1 MDHLST
7 DIQRIPAPL
16 LQPEYQPVEIEQ
28 LNECHFAFFDVETTG
43 LGRDSHIV
51 QLSVSV
57 DSNEEIFNCYIKPGK
72 KISPAAST
80 VTGIQFENG
89 KMYHNTNP
97 NPNPNPVTGKLN
109 TPESNRLYS
118 NFLCFW
124 QS

>member
-1 MDHLST
+1 MNVIL
-7 DIQRIPAPL
+7 PFL
-16 LQPEYQPVEIEQ
+16 MLKQ
-28 LNECHFAFFDVETTG
+28 LE
-43 LGRDSHIV
+43 LGRDSHIPYPI
-51 QLSVSV
+51 

-109 TPESNRLYS
+109 TPESNRLYR